1 MVNYNVPRDALILAE
16 RSVGSGELVTTYY
29 ATPDGELYKV
39 ADWKWSRPV
48 PTNPLEVCA
57 LCGDSFTTLQARIR
71 LWLREREVFAELPL
85 DRA

>member
-1 MVNYNVPRDALILAE
+1 MINYNVPRDALILAE

-39 ADWKWSRPV
+39 AGSQPV

-85 DRA
+85 DKA